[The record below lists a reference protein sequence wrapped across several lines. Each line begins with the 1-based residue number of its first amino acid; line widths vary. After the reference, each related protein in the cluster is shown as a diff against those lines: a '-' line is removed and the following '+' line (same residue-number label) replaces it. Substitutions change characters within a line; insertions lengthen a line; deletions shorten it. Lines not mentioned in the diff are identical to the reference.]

1 MFNQNEVST
10 HNFIEVLVGGFK
22 NEKSKLIQQT
32 EQLASIKDSFMGISV
47 LRTANINYASSLDLD
62 QSIGLL
68 KSHYWMQVYSQSK
81 IETFLST
88 MDQEEF
94 KKSFSANSD
103 FLPEFNLENVHST
116 LHGWHGQVKEFFIN
130 RVDSVFQALSP
141 DHVTNSP
148 KGFRN
153 KLIFKNYVGYVLND
167 DECNLNDK
175 YASIMHDLRC
185 CIAVSQEKE
194 APKREYDLFK
204 RMPYGVIQ
212 TFDNGAFKMKCFK
225 NGNVHIWLH
234 DEVALD
240 LNFWLAQKYPTSI
253 PDKEHR
259 KSGSNSS
266 QMKKFNYQV
275 DCLLGENFDFLASFQ
290 RKHSIDRFRD
300 ATALKY
306 LGYSIEQLIDIRLN
320 NEALFTKLVHAF
332 SHLCRNGVP
341 NVKSNQFYPTPAN
354 IVDFIADYL
363 KLDNNG
369 DFTILE
375 PSAGNGSLALIQPDK
390 THAYEVSSSLCA
402 VLEAK
407 SVQKV
412 INEDFL
418 SVNPNESKAIKY
430 DYVLIN
436 PPYSEGRWK
445 LHIEHALRFMK
456 NDGEMVAIIP
466 EGYGRKLGELHPEL
480 SIELLTS
487 FDNAFDDTAIKVS
500 VFSITRR

>member
-1 MFNQNEVST
+1 MLNQNSVST
-10 HNFIEVLVGGFK
+10 HNFIDVLVDGF
-22 NEKSKLIQQT
+22 NQEQSQLVVHT
-32 EQLASIKDSFMGISV
+32 EQLKDIKSSFMGVSV
-47 LRTANINYASSLDLD
+47 LSGVHINYTDALDLD
-62 QSIGLL
+62 KNIALL
-68 KSHYWMQVYSQSK
+68 KAQYWKQVYNQSK
-81 IETFLST
+81 IDTFLST

-94 KKSFSANSD
+94 KKSFCASNAA
-103 FLPEFNLENVHST
+103 LPEFNLDNVRST
-116 LHGWHGQVKEFFIN
+116 LQGWHGQVKEFFIN
-130 RVDSVFQALSP
+130 RVDSVFQSLSP

-153 KLIFKNYVGYVLND
+153 KLIFKNYVSYTLND
-167 DECNLNDK
+167 DEVSLNDK

-194 APKREYDLFK
+194 APERQYDLFK
-204 RMPYGVIQ
+204 RMPFGVIQ

-234 DEVALD
+234 DEIALD
-240 LNFWLAQKYPTSI
+240 LNFWLAQKYPASI

-259 KSGSNSS
+259 NKNSKTA
-266 QMKKFNYQV
+266 QMKTFNYQV
-275 DCLLGENFDFLASFQ
+275 DSLMGSDFEFMSAFQ
-290 RKHSIDRFRD
+290 RKHSIDRFGD

-306 LGYSIEQLIDIRLN
+306 LGYSIEQLIEIRKN
-320 NEALFTKLVHAF
+320 DATLFTKLVHAF

-354 IVDFIADYL
+354 IVDFVADYL
-363 KLDNNG
+363 KLNDGG

-375 PSAGNGSLALIQPDK
+375 PSAGNGSLALIQPNK

-418 SVNPNESKAIKY
+418 AINPNESKAIKY

-445 LHIEHALRFMK
+445 LHIEHALKFMK
-456 NDGEMVAIIP
+456 NDGEMIAIIP
-466 EGYGRKLGELHPEL
+466 GGYGRKLGELHPEL
-480 SIELLTS
+480 SIENLTS
-487 FDNAFDDTAIKVS
+487 FDNAFEDTTITVS
-500 VFSITRR
+500 VFSITRH